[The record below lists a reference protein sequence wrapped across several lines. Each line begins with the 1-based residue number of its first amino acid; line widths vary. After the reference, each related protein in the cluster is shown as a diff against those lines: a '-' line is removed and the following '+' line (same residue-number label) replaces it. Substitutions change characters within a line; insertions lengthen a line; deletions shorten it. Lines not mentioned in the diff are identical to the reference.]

1 MSTRPKFEDVALAE
15 MAVLYRVARRLTM
28 DDVWAEDLV
37 GQTLLQ
43 AAKGWSGFDG
53 RYPRSWLIRILQ
65 NVYRKDLRRA
75 SSRPATV
82 PLEDYIPESSDTWA
96 SVNWRLVGEFIQE
109 ELDKLPDEYKLAVT
123 LCDVEEM
130 TYDEAAEAL
139 GVPQGTVKS
148 RLFRGRRLLRQRLA
162 VIQPGLE

>member
-1 MSTRPKFEDVALAE
+1 MSSRPRFEDVALAE
-15 MAVLYRVARRLTM
+15 MAVLYRVARRMTL
-28 DDVWAEDLV
+28 DDAWAEDLV

-65 NVYRKDLRRA
+65 SAYRKDVRRA
-75 SSRPATV
+75 SARPATV
-82 PLEDYIPESSDTWA
+82 PLDEQLPESSDTWA
-96 SVNWRLVGEFIQE
+96 EVNWKLAAEQLQI
-109 ELDKLPDEYKLAVT
+109 ELNRLPDEYKMAVT

-162 VIQPGLE
+162 AMQPGGE